1 MKQYDVVAL
10 GELLIDFAPYS
21 TNEAGYPIL
30 SANPGGAPGNFLAA
44 LTKYGCRTA
53 MIGKVGDDA
62 FGRALV
68 NTLQE
73 AGIGIQGVR
82 MDPNVFTTLA
92 FVSLDASGNRDFSF
106 ARKPGA
112 DICLTPEEVDE
123 ALIADAKIFHFGTL
137 SLTDEP
143 AAEATRHA
151 IQLAKNHGVLISLD
165 PNLRKPL
172 WKREKDAKD
181 AIEWSLRQADIVKIS
196 DEEISWLWGIRP
208 EEGAEKLIRE
218 YNVSLVYAT
227 LGPKGC
233 YAANGNCSVTVQ
245 SPSGIHVVDTT
256 GAGDIFGGSAM
267 SRFVQ
272 CGKKPSDLTE
282 EELRGIVRFACT
294 AASLSTQKHGGIA
307 SVPDPEAVEQR
318 LKEQ

>member
-1 MKQYDVVAL
+1 MKHYDVVAL
-10 GELLIDFAPYS
+10 GELLIDFAPHS
-21 TNEAGYPIL
+21 VNEAGYPVL

-62 FGRALV
+62 FGKALV
-68 NTLQE
+68 KTLE
-73 AGIGIQGVR
+73 DAGIDARGIR
-82 MDPNVFTTLA
+82 IDPNVFTTLA

-112 DICLTPEEVDE
+112 DTCLTPEEVDE
-123 ALIADAKIFHFGTL
+123 ALIADTKVFHFGTL

-143 AAEATRHA
+143 AAGATRHA
-151 IQLAKNHGVLISLD
+151 IELAKRHGALISLD

-172 WKREKDAKD
+172 WKREEDARE
-181 AIEWSLRQADIVKIS
+181 AIEWSLHQADIVKIS
-196 DEEISWLWGIRP
+196 DEEIDWLWGFSP
-208 EEGAEKLIRE
+208 EEGAEKLLRE
-218 YNVSLVYAT
+218 YGVSLVYAT

-233 YAANGNCSVTVQ
+233 YAANGTNRVTVQ

-267 SRFVQ
+267 SQFIR
-272 CGKKPSDLTE
+272 CKKTPADLTE
-282 EELRGIVRFACT
+282 TELRRIVSFACT
-294 AASLSTQKHGGIA
+294 AASLSTQTHGGIA
-307 SVPDPEAVEQR
+307 SVPEYSDVTRKMEE
-318 LKEQ
+318 